1 MVPRSPCSP
10 WSGLTGPSLA
20 ACLGR
25 RAKIVEGRLQKAR
38 DSMAVVNQ
46 ASLRDPTK
54 KVSEIIKENI
64 AAIGENIQVS
74 TG

>member
-1 MVPRSPCSP
+1 
-10 WSGLTGPSLA
+10 
-20 ACLGR
+20 
-25 RAKIVEGRLQKAR
+25 VEGRLQKAR